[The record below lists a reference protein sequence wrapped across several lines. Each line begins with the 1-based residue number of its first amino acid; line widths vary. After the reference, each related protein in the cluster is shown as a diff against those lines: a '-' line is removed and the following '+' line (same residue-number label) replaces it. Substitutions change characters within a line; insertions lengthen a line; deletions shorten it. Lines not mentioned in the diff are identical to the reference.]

1 MDEAAEKMDFFTH
14 RIGALDMGDKEK
26 IIDLFNTNVKGKR
39 ADTSR
44 MNVDH
49 DGKGGHWLE
58 RMMGVKA
65 NASNSPDLYGYEMK
79 NHTGSKT
86 TFGDWSADSYIYK
99 DKDYNFTRDN
109 FLAFFGQPNKKK
121 EGRLSWS
128 GNPAPVI
135 KKINQFGQILLID
148 QNSNILAQYNFS
160 KDQRKEKF
168 SIIPANLQI
177 DNLTI
182 ALWKKESLKKK
193 LEKKFNQKG
202 WFKCIKHKEGLYESI
217 VFGDPIS
224 FETWIKFVKSGDVFF
239 DSGMYQGNKRPYSQ
253 WRANNSF
260 WDKLITS
267 RY

>member
-1 MDEAAEKMDFFTH
+1 
-14 RIGALDMGDKEK
+14 MGDKEK
-26 IIDLFNTNVKGKR
+26 IIALFNKNVKGKR

-86 TFGDWSADSYIYK
+86 TFGDWSADYYIFK
-99 DKDYNFTRDN
+99 DTDYNFNRDD
-109 FLAFFGQPNKKK
+109 FLKFFGQPNKEKG
-121 EGRLSWS
+121 GRLSWA
-128 GNPAPVI
+128 GKPTPVI
-135 KKINQFGQILLID
+135 KKINLFGQTLVVD
-148 QNSNILAQYNFS
+148 KYSNIDAKYFFNS
-160 KDQRKEKF
+160 DRRKNKS
-168 SIIPANLQI
+168 SIIPVNLQI

-182 ALWKKESLKKK
+182 ALWEKESLKKK

-202 WFKCIKHKEGLYESI
+202 WFKCIKNKEGLYESI

-239 DSGMYQGNKRPYSQ
+239 DSGMYQGKKRPYSQ
-253 WRANNSF
+253 WSANNSF